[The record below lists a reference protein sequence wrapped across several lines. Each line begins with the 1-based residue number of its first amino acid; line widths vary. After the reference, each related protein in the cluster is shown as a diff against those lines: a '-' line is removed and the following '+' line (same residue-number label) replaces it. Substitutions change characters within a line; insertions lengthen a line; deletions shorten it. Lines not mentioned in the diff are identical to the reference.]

1 MTERRH
7 WAFVLGLAVLVVG
20 CATAVPGTPIP
31 DRAGAGSR
39 PLAELLLAPSGFPPA
54 YPAVVLP
61 AQAVSQAAPDLT
73 GIAPGARVVPAG
85 CKPPQQDYS
94 EDGTAMVVGTDS
106 VTRSTIT
113 IELVRSGDPLGE
125 LEAQLIECPDVTA
138 TSNGVDA
145 RVLTTV
151 APPPP
156 IEADRTLALRRT
168 VESGRAGGTVT
179 QSMLTLIAQVA
190 DVRVQATYMSFGA
203 GPGPRDTAV
212 LDELFT
218 AAVQR
223 VRAG

>member
-1 MTERRH
+1 MTERRY
-7 WAFVLGLAVLVVG
+7 WALVLGSALLVMG
-20 CATAVPGTPIP
+20 CSSVVPGTPTP
-31 DRAGAGSR
+31 DRAGSGSR
-39 PLAELLLAPSGFPPA
+39 PLAELLLDPSAFPPA

-73 GIAPGARVVPAG
+73 GIAPGARVVPPG
-85 CKPPQQDYS
+85 CKPPQQDYTA
-94 EDGTAMVVGTDS
+94 DGTAMVVGTNS

-113 IELVRSGDPLGE
+113 IELVRSVDPLAE

-145 RVLTTV
+145 RVLTSIT
-151 APPPP
+151 PPPP
-156 IEADRTLALRRT
+156 IEADHTLALRRT
-168 VESGRAGGTVT
+168 VESGRESGTVT

-203 GPGPRDTAV
+203 GPGPHDAAV
-212 LDELFT
+212 LDELFST
-218 AAVQR
+218 AVQQ

>member
-7 WAFVLGLAVLVVG
+7 WALVLGSAVLVVG
-20 CATAVPGTPIP
+20 CSTVVPGTPTS
-31 DRAGAGSR
+31 DRAGAASR
-39 PLAELLLAPSGFPPA
+39 PLGELLLDPSAFPPT

-73 GIAPGARVVPAG
+73 GIAPGARVVPPG
-85 CKPPQQDYS
+85 CKPPQQDYTA
-94 EDGTAMVVGTDS
+94 DGTAMVVGTDS

-113 IELVRSGDPLGE
+113 IELVRSVDPLAE
-125 LEAQLIECPDVTA
+125 LEAQLIDCPEVTA

-156 IEADRTLALRRT
+156 IDADHTLALRRT
-168 VESGRAGGTVT
+168 VESGRGGGVVT

-203 GPGPRDTAV
+203 GPGPRDAAV

-218 AAVQR
+218 AAVQQVR
-223 VRAG
+223 VG